1 MPVASLAAGW
11 SGCRAGFLREPDLR
25 YESMFIDE
33 ARISVIA
40 GRGGNG
46 CVAFRREKFVPRG
59 GPSGGDGGR
68 GGHVY
73 LECSDRVNTLLHFQ
87 FNRIFKAER
96 GRHGEGAKRHGRNG
110 ADLIIPVPPG
120 TQVFQEP
127 AGALVHDFS
136 KVGERILI
144 ARGGSGGRGNACFAT
159 PTNQA
164 PRVAEPGRPGDAV
177 ELSLTLKLIADVGLV
192 GLPNVGKSTLISRI
206 SSARPKIADYPFTTL
221 EPHLGVVALE
231 DFRSFVVADIP
242 GLIEGAH
249 RGQGLG
255 DRFLKHVERT
265 KILVHLIDVSQPRD
279 PIRDFK
285 TVIRELSLFNADLAA
300 RQQIV
305 LASKVDVMDD
315 PRKITRLKIMCARRR
330 IPFHAIS
337 SVSGKGIPELIALLA
352 RMLDL

>member
-1 MPVASLAAGW
+1 ML
-11 SGCRAGFLREPDLR
+11 
-25 YESMFIDE
+25 IDE
-33 ARISVIA
+33 ARIHLIA

-68 GGHVY
+68 GGHIYV
-73 LECSDRVNTLLHFQ
+73 ECSDRVNTLLHFQ
-87 FNRIFKAER
+87 YKRLFRAER
-96 GRHGEGAKRHGRNG
+96 GRHGEGGKRHGRNG
-110 ADLIIPVPPG
+110 ADLVIPVPPG
-120 TQVFQEP
+120 TQVFQLPE
-127 AGALVHDFS
+127 GALLHDFS
-136 KVGERILI
+136 TVGERLLV
-144 ARGGSGGRGNACFAT
+144 ARGGSGGRGNARFTT
-159 PTNQA
+159 PTRQA
-164 PRVAEPGRPGDAV
+164 PRIAEPGRPGDEV

-221 EPHLGVVALE
+221 EPHLGVVALA

-249 RGQGLG
+249 QGQGLG

-265 KILVHLIDVSQPRD
+265 KVLVHLIDVSQPRD
-279 PIRDFK
+279 PIQDYK
-285 TVIRELSLFNADLAA
+285 TVIRELSLFNADLARR
-300 RQQIV
+300 RQLV
-305 LASKVDVMDD
+305 LASKLDALDD

-330 IPFHAIS
+330 IPFHAVS

-352 RMLDL
+352 RMLRL

>member
-1 MPVASLAAGW
+1 MPGSL
-11 SGCRAGFLREPDLR
+11 RARVQGGPDLPGQI
-25 YESMFIDE
+25 MFIDE
-33 ARISVIA
+33 AKISVIA

-73 LECSDRVNTLLHFQ
+73 IECSDRVNTLLHFK
-87 FNRIFKAER
+87 FKPIFRAER

-110 ADLIIPVPPG
+110 ADLVIAVPAG

-127 AGALVHDFS
+127 GGALVHDFS
-136 KVGERILI
+136 RVGERILV
-144 ARGGSGGRGNACFAT
+144 ARGGTGGRGNACFAT

-164 PRVAEPGRPGDAV
+164 PRIAEPGRPGDAV

-242 GLIEGAH
+242 GLIKGAH
-249 RGQGLG
+249 EGQGLG

-265 KILVHLIDVSQPRD
+265 KVLVHLIDVSQPRD
-279 PIRDFK
+279 PVQDYK
-285 TVIRELSLFNADLAA
+285 TVVRELALFNADLAH

-305 LASKVDVMDD
+305 LASKIDSLDD
-315 PRKITRLKIMCARRR
+315 QRKITRLKIMCARRR
-330 IPFHAIS
+330 IPFHGIS
-337 SVSGKGIPELIALLA
+337 SVSGKGISELIALLA
-352 RMLDL
+352 RTLGL